1 MIFSFDLLVNAIVS
15 GILIGGFYAAVT
27 AGVSLSF
34 GILDIVNIAHPAFI
48 ILGSYTAYIVN
59 ATLGID
65 PIVTSIILAPAFYA
79 LGAVIYQIYY
89 VSFEKRGQ
97 ESLRG
102 IAFFFGLLFITEVS
116 LVLYFGVDYRYVEAP
131 YIGPTWHFGFVDVP
145 LRIVVPFLV
154 SLLLIAALQLVLS
167 RSFVGRAIMAVAQD
181 QLALRLMA
189 VDPIRIKRIAFGISI
204 ATASVAGAF
213 LIIIQPVEPSVGR
226 EYIGRVFAICVL
238 GGMGSLPG
246 TVIAAMLVGIVESLT
261 STFYGPSWA
270 PAVSFGFLLLR
281 PILAAVTTALYLP
294 NRTPTSSEV
303 GLTFVTRPLIYSPS
317 SYSSP
322 YQSAC
327 L

>member
-27 AGVSLSF
+27 SGVSLSF

-48 ILGSYTAYIVN
+48 ILGSYVAYAAN
-59 ATLGID
+59 SSLGVD
-65 PIVTSIILAPAFYA
+65 PILASIVVMPAFYV
-79 LGAVIYQIYY
+79 LGAAVYQVYY
-89 VSFEKRGQ
+89 TSFEKRGQ

-102 IAFFFGLLFITEVS
+102 LAFFFGLLFITEVS
-116 LVLYFGVDYRYVEAP
+116 LVLYFGVDYRYVDAR
-131 YIGPTWHFGFVDVP
+131 YIGPSWHFGILEIP
-145 LRIVVPFLV
+145 LRILVPCLV
-154 SLLLIAALQLVLS
+154 SLLLIAALQFFLT
-167 RSFVGRAIMAVAQD
+167 RTFVGRAIMAVAQD

-204 ATASVAGAF
+204 ATASLAGAF

-246 TVIAAMLVGIVESLT
+246 TVIAAMLLGIVESLT

-270 PAVSFGFLLLR
+270 PAVSFGFLLLTLAVR
-281 PILAAVTTALYLP
+281 PA
-294 NRTPTSSEV
+294 
-303 GLTFVTRPLIYSPS
+303 GLLGR
-317 SYSSP
+317 
-322 YQSAC
+322 
-327 L
+327 